1 MTLPPV
7 QESSND
13 PKRITRARYSIVY
26 FVCPDENA
34 TIQSVPSLVGEDGV
48 SKFEPINYGEYGAML
63 VKYQYKQESASAA
76 M

>member
-1 MTLPPV
+1 MTLPPI

-13 PKRITRARYSIVY
+13 PKQMTRARYSIVY
-26 FVCPDENA
+26 FVCPDEKA
-34 TIQSVPSLVGEDGV
+34 TIKSVTSLIGEDGV
-48 SKFEPINYGEYGAML
+48 PKFEPINYGEYGAML